1 MKVFRKAEVEKILDR
16 LSGDADVYVPMLR
29 GPGSGFFAWKTY
41 DEDFD
46 DLVLDRLNVYL
57 PPKQIIISPTEKIS
71 FNAIGDGEPVNE
83 KIIFGIRS
91 CDIQGIAFLDE
102 FFSAGGP
109 GAELYKRRREHT
121 AIIANACYHPAPSC
135 FCSSM
140 GIDPLDPAGADV
152 IIRDTGSTGYIWDPR
167 TQKGEWL
174 TEQIADLLEE
184 KEVSLPVPLPFGLKV
199 DLDGVME
206 KISEMNDHPLWEK
219 YSEACQGCA
228 LCTYD
233 CPTCYCLDLQAA
245 HWHEAG
251 YEFSCLQ
258 SCAYKNE
265 ALSAGGVSSREAATE
280 RFRHRFLH
288 KLHFYPQRYGKPLCT
303 GCGRCIAICPS
314 DAGITKIIAEVRE
327 ADLSSCKGQKC
338 FT

>member
-16 LSGDADVYVPMLR
+16 LSAHAEVYVPMLR
-29 GPGSGFFAWKTY
+29 GPGSGFFAWQTY

-57 PPKQIIISPTEKIS
+57 PPKQIIISPAEKTS
-71 FNAIGDGEPVNE
+71 FNAITDGEPVNE
-83 KIIFGIRS
+83 KIIFGIRG
-91 CDIQGIAFLDE
+91 CDIQAIAFLDE
-102 FFSAGGP
+102 FFAHGVS
-109 GAELYKRRREHT
+109 GAELYQQRRDHT
-121 AIIANACYHPAPSC
+121 TIIANACYHPAPSC

-140 GIDPLDPAGADV
+140 GVDPLEPGGADV
-152 IIRDTGSTGYIWDPR
+152 IIRDTGGSGYVWESR
-167 TQKGEWL
+167 TTKGDRL
-174 TEQIADLLEE
+174 TEIIADWLEE
-184 KEVSLPVPLPFGLKV
+184 KEADLPAPLPFSLKV
-199 DLDGVME
+199 DLNGMTE
-206 KISEMNDHPLWEK
+206 KIGEMSDHPLWEK
-219 YSEACQGCA
+219 HSEACQSCA

-245 HWHEAG
+245 HWQEAG
-251 YEFSCLQ
+251 YAFSCLE

-265 ALSAGGVSSREAATE
+265 ALSAGGVSSLEAATQ

-314 DAGITKIIAEVRE
+314 DSGIAKIIAEVRE
-327 ADLSSCKGQKC
+327 PDLSAR
-338 FT
+338 